1 MGYPEILILDE
12 PTVGLDP
19 NQIIQMREL
28 IRDLSESHTILLS
41 SHIMQEISA
50 VCDEIIIINEG
61 KMIACDTPDNLTM
74 HMASNGLHLV
84 IKGDV
89 PVIKGALRTVSG
101 IKNVVY
107 DEQMEEETLG
117 LTLYSIDK
125 KDLREDV
132 FFALAEA
139 GCPILEMHRQ
149 ETTLE
154 EAFIAL
160 TKGGSRQFGGK
171 KTAEK
176 QTKPEDEKEEE

>member
-1 MGYPEILILDE
+1 M
-12 PTVGLDP
+12 
-19 NQIIQMREL
+19 
-28 IRDLSESHTILLS
+28 
-41 SHIMQEISA
+41 
-50 VCDEIIIINEG
+50 EG
-61 KMIACDTPDNLTM
+61 G
-74 HMASNGLHLV
+74 S
-84 IKGDV
+84 
-89 PVIKGALRTVSG
+89 
-101 IKNVVY
+101 
-107 DEQMEEETLG
+107 LG

-171 KTAEK
+171 KTAKK
-176 QTKPEDEKEEE
+176 QPKPAESADAEVKAAEEKEEE

>member
-1 MGYPEILILDE
+1 M
-12 PTVGLDP
+12 
-19 NQIIQMREL
+19 
-28 IRDLSESHTILLS
+28 
-41 SHIMQEISA
+41 
-50 VCDEIIIINEG
+50 
-61 KMIACDTPDNLTM
+61 
-74 HMASNGLHLV
+74 
-84 IKGDV
+84 
-89 PVIKGALRTVSG
+89 IKGALRTVSG

-107 DEQMEEETLG
+107 DEQIEEGTLG

-132 FFALAEA
+132 FFALAET